1 MQARFSILAAVAFAL
16 AVPAFA
22 TSQEAASKENGL
34 SAQSVRKT
42 CDCVRQHPSGFPY
55 IEQRITECKTYK
67 DAQGK
72 VKALDCMNCYAV
84 CTDKPAS

>member
-1 MQARFSILAAVAFAL
+1 MQARFKILAALAFAL

-22 TSQEAASKENGL
+22 ASHDAGQQDNGL
-34 SAQSVRKT
+34 STQAVRKT

-55 IEQRITECKTYK
+55 IEQRITECKTFK

-84 CTDKPAS
+84 CTDKPKG